1 MKRSSSETTF
11 EEDKPNITHS
21 KKIKKS
27 PQKVKPEN
35 GEWDPEKRAVFM
47 DLIIAAGYKAIN
59 LDEVVS
65 TVSLPQRKIWCVV
78 RDGKETIS
86 QSAYAGEKGK
96 FPRESGFGCQG
107 RWSLMVL

>member
-1 MKRSSSETTF
+1 MKRSSSETTS
-11 EEDKPNITHS
+11 EESQKASITPS

-59 LDEVVS
+59 LDEVAS
-65 TVSLPQRKIWCVV
+65 TVSPPNARSDEQLGMGKKQLVNQLTPGRKGSY
-78 RDGKETIS
+78 R
-86 QSAYAGEKGK
+86 EKA
-96 FPRESGFGCQG
+96 
-107 RWSLMVL
+107 VLAVKGGGA